1 MARQRRE
8 VGFPGRVHRVVRFE
22 IATDPVEHLATAC
35 LGTWLDAVVEEHQ
48 ARTAGRGFLQR
59 LRSILLERIM
69 AIATG
74 AEHEDRVCLVD
85 ERGIG
90 RPSLEAGGHRQA
102 WNGFQSLLQ
111 QVDARVVLVLQRS
124 VTGLVGDREGFA
136 CCPRSRHR
144 SMAVSGRGP
153 QRRRRRCRRFA
164 PRACITAVTFRSTL
178 P

>member
-35 LGTWLDAVVEEHQ
+35 LGAWLDAVVEEHQ

-59 LRSILLERIM
+59 LRSILLERVM

-74 AEHEDRVCLVD
+74 AEHEDRVCLVN
-85 ERGIG
+85 ERGIA

-102 WNGFQSLLQ
+102 RNGLQSFLQ

-124 VTGLVGDREGFA
+124 VTGLVGDQKDLLA
-136 CCPRSRHR
+136 T
-144 SMAVSGRGP
+144 
-153 QRRRRRCRRFA
+153 
-164 PRACITAVTFRSTL
+164 RARSTGRWRCL
-178 P
+178 GEGRSGGGDDACDSHRALVSLRLRSVKVEP